1 LKYPSDLS
9 NVKQLTSPNP
19 DLLLG
24 ATLDWVDDAAIA
36 AGLGIQID
44 PHKIVL
50 KLNDINRVF
59 RSFSDH
65 SVLSAGVSN
74 SFGLPQ
80 LLVERKSM
88 SGESLHSCQ
97 HQLMG
102 GLRCV
107 VAAMQ
112 LVETRLKAN
121 LPVVALGL
129 AIVGNYVEV
138 WCMFQYDSMVPIS
151 STIF

>member
-1 LKYPSDLS
+1 
-9 NVKQLTSPNP
+9 
-19 DLLLG
+19 
-24 ATLDWVDDAAIA
+24 
-36 AGLGIQID
+36 
-44 PHKIVL
+44 
-50 KLNDINRVF
+50 
-59 RSFSDH
+59 
-65 SVLSAGVSN
+65 
-74 SFGLPQ
+74 
-80 LLVERKSM
+80 M
-88 SGESLHSCQ
+88 SEGSLYSCQ

-129 AIVGNYVEV
+129 ANIGNYVEV
-138 WCMFQYDSMVPIS
+138 WCMFRYDSTVLIP